1 MALVIPPGFA
11 QCSVE
16 IRNSGDP
23 NPWYVTYGLD
33 VSGVGGDFE
42 EAAFAAGSA
51 WTSTVGLQLA
61 TTSTFIQARLSV
73 GQDGGPPLTVIAP
86 LVGAGTSTAPMLPQN
101 CAALYDKGTALAGR
115 RGRGRMFVPNIL
127 KETTVSD
134 VGVMTPAS
142 RTDLQVQAT
151 AFLNEL
157 NNGDPFPAT
166 PMVLLHNEGPGV
178 PPPTPVTSFTVQA
191 VISTQRRRLR

>member
-23 NPWYVTYGLD
+23 QAWFVTYGID
-33 VSGVGGDFE
+33 VSDAGGDFE
-42 EAAFAAGSA
+42 TAAFKAGSA
-51 WTSTVGLQLA
+51 FTSTVGLQLR
-61 TTSTFIQARLSV
+61 TTSAFIQARLSV

-86 LVGAGTSTAPMLPQN
+86 LVGAGTSTAEMLPQN

-127 KETTVSD
+127 KESTVSD
-134 VGVMTPAS
+134 VGVMTSGA

-151 AFLNEL
+151 AFLEDL
-157 NNGDPFPAT
+157 ASDSLGVAT
-166 PMVLLHNEGPGV
+166 PMVLLHNEGVAV
-178 PPPTPVTSFTVQA
+178 PPPTLVTSFTVQA